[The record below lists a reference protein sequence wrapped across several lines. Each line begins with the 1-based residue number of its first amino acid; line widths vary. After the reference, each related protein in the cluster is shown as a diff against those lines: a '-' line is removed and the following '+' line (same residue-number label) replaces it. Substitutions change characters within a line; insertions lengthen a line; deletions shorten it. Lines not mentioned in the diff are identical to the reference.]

1 MTIRWIAEAATQK
14 EGACDGTAHK
24 AEEATTGRHGVTGEN
39 KGLKLAE
46 SRGLNARF
54 LAWNETI

>member
-1 MTIRWIAEAATQK
+1 VK
-14 EGACDGTAHK
+14 
-24 AEEATTGRHGVTGEN
+24 GEN

-46 SRGLNARF
+46 NRGLNARF